1 MNAMRIFTI
10 AMIMQHAV
18 TQMVALSVFA
28 IPALMEME
36 LTAQVCIFNSSLPL

>member
-10 AMIMQHAV
+10 AMIMQRAV
-18 TQMVALSVFA
+18 TQMVVLNVFA

-36 LTAQVCIFNSSLPL
+36 LTAQVCILNSSLP

>member
-1 MNAMRIFTI
+1 MNAVRIFTI

-18 TQMVALSVFA
+18 TQMEALNVFA

-36 LTAQVCIFNSSLPL
+36 STVQVCTCNSALS